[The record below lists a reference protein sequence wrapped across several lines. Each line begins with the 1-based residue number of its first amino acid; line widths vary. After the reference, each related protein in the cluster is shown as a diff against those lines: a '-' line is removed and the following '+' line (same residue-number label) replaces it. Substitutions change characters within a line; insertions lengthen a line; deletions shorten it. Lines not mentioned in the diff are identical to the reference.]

1 MPEALKIFLVSLF
14 SGLTGGYFALR
25 IGSWVV
31 EHFFSTNP
39 LAQYLLLLMVPA
51 VGVATAVTTGVLVG
65 RNKR

>member
-14 SGLTGGYFALR
+14 SGLAAGYFTLR

-31 EHFFSTNP
+31 QYLFPGTP
-39 LAQYLLLLMVPA
+39 IAQYVLLLMVPA